1 MESPGPFG
9 SEYVVLAVHCADQ
22 ECTQA
27 KCARSSTLFMQC
39 IAMKRTALRAGLA
52 AWLLMRPI
60 ASAQVRE
67 WPACKKWTRKYLREA
82 YGKQPAVVANYD
94 MAFGDYLAYC
104 RGSCDDMPLYLF
116 DSGFAEKAP
125 RLAGDYTVRSGCR
138 AACGIWAT
146 WVPVPS

>member
-1 MESPGPFG
+1 M
-9 SEYVVLAVHCADQ
+9 
-22 ECTQA
+22 
-27 KCARSSTLFMQC
+27 
-39 IAMKRTALRAGLA
+39 A
-52 AWLLMRPI
+52 AWLLTRPS
-60 ASAQVRE
+60 APAQVKE

-125 RLAGDYTVRSGCR
+125 RLAGDYTVRSGGR
-138 AACGIWAT
+138 AAPGCWAT
-146 WVPVPS
+146 RLQFCRHVVEAVWQRRCSAPYPFCLALCRIWCSFH